1 MFFLYL
7 PGIMEEKPEKDDSMN
22 PNTLYY
28 QDAHSRRFSAKVLCC
43 APCSGGWQVVL
54 DNTAFYPEGG
64 GQAADTGTLG
74 SVNVMDVREKGETIL
89 HFCDAPLEEGAM
101 VEGVINW
108 ERRFDLMQQHSGEHI
123 LSGLIHS
130 RYGYHN
136 VGFHMG
142 ADTVTI
148 DFDGMIPVEDL
159 PLLEK
164 LANEAIWKDLEIT
177 SRFYEEQELVG
188 LPYRSK
194 KPLTGTV
201 RLVEVPGYDLCA
213 CCGTH
218 VKRTGEIGQIKI
230 LSWVKFHQG
239 IRMEIVCGGR
249 ALSYFSR
256 LQEQNRQV
264 SNVFSAA
271 PLETGAA
278 ARKFRDELEAAR
290 FRVVGLENQLFDY
303 IAEGCRGKGDVVLFQ
318 PELSPDALR
327 RLTDKVGSLCGGR
340 CVVLSGSEE
349 AGYRYAICHVG
360 QDLREFVKQWNLAL
374 SGRGGGKGG
383 FAQGSCNAGKAQIEA
398 FLNL

>member
-1 MFFLYL
+1 
-7 PGIMEEKPEKDDSMN
+7 MN

-28 QDAHSRRFSAKVLCC
+28 QDSHLCRFTARVLSC
-43 APCSGGWQVVL
+43 APEGDRWQVVL

-64 GQAADTGTLG
+64 GQAADKGTLG
-74 SVNVMDVREKGETIL
+74 SARVLDVQEKGDAIV
-89 HFCDAPLEEGAM
+89 HYCDVPLEEGAA
-101 VEGVINW
+101 VGGQIDW
-108 ERRFDLMQQHSGEHI
+108 PRRFDLMQQHSGEHI
-123 LSGLIHS
+123 LSGIIHS
-130 RYGYHN
+130 RYGFHN

-148 DFDGMIPVEDL
+148 DFDGMIPPEDL
-159 PLLEK
+159 PLLEQ
-164 LANEAIWKDLEIT
+164 LANEAIWKNLEVS
-177 SRFYEEQELVG
+177 SRFYQGDELNE

-194 KPLTGTV
+194 KRLTGTV

-218 VKRTGEIGQIKI
+218 VTHTGEIGQIKI

-249 ALSYFSR
+249 ALRYFSR

-278 ARKFRDELEAAR
+278 ARKFREELEAAR
-290 FRVVGLENQLFDY
+290 FRAVGLENQLFDR
-303 IAEGCRGKGDVVLFQ
+303 IAESWAGKGDVTLFQ

-327 RLTDKVGSLCGGR
+327 RLTDKVGALCGGR
-340 CVVLSGSEE
+340 CVVLSGSDEE
-349 AGYRYAICHVG
+349 GYRYAICHQG
-360 QDLREFVKQWNLAL
+360 ADLREFVKQWNTAL
-374 SGRGGGKGG
+374 QGRGGGKGG
-383 FAQGSCNAGKAQIEA
+383 FVQGSCAATRAQIEG
-398 FLNL
+398 FLSR